1 MVMSNLW
8 KRLKKKVNEII
19 ERKWI
24 LSEEYF
30 EFGKKLSGWVIVGCS
45 AALIV
50 GLAYL
55 VILIAKS
62 YK

>member
-1 MVMSNLW
+1 MVVINLW
-8 KRLKKKVNEII
+8 KRLKKKVNKIA
-19 ERKWI
+19 ERDQL

-30 EFGKKLSGWVIVGCS
+30 EFGKKLSDWIIVGCG
-45 AALIV
+45 AALII
-50 GLAYL
+50 GLTYL